1 MLDNVAKQ
9 RQAPQKLHTMQESG
23 HHCTMDVF
31 ISWSGPQSK
40 QVAETLHHYLPLMIN
55 AIQPWLSSADIDAGA
70 RWASDIAGKLQQSK
84 VGIICLTPT
93 RCPTPHLASY
103 LLYTPHISEIAMRC
117 LPSIDRSLAT
127 LHEQVLFLLKMK
139 PDLFVQLAP
148 PLLGRQTPGKKKSQ
162 PAQPFP
168 HHDPTPG
175 IGPRTSP
182 IADVSRSHVSSSVSN
197 CFLPA
202 GVSA

>member
-1 MLDNVAKQ
+1 MLSVITIMLDNVAKQ

-139 PDLFVQLAP
+139 PDLFVQLA
-148 PLLGRQTPGKKKSQ
+148 LLAPAPQDPGQVSFDDLV
-162 PAQPFP
+162 PAR
-168 HHDPTPG
+168 HR
-175 IGPRTSP
+175 ISWMRL
-182 IADVSRSHVSSSVSN
+182 VS
-197 CFLPA
+197 
-202 GVSA
+202 